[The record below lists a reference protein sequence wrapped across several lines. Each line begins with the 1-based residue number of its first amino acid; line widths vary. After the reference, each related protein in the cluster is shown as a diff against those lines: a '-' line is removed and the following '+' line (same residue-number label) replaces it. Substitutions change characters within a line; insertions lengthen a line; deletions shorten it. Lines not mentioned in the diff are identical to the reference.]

1 MMKNA
6 QNLMLY
12 FAASFVML
20 VAYVIS
26 VMKQP
31 ADAGVLGAVVSGLA
45 VCALVQAGSDLMR
58 NRKGKN

>member
-1 MMKNA
+1 MKNS

-58 NRKGKN
+58 NRTGKN